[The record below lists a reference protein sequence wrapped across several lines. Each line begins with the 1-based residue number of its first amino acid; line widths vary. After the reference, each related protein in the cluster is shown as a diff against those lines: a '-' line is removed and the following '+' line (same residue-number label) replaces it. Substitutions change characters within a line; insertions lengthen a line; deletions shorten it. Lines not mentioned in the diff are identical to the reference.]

1 MKARVRLLLA
11 LALLPGFSAAAPSTL
26 WVAPLGG
33 ERTVR
38 DAWSAGAA
46 VLDRFPDA
54 LIVADE
60 TSAARLKDAGFRVS
74 RPIDLPQGGVVS
86 LLRPRGRSVPA
97 FLGAR
102 GGERTDPD
110 LHILWTDGRNLIV
123 HTEEAP
129 GHLHGL
135 SAKVLRE
142 RPIRRPLVDRAP
154 SREKSAATVFPPLV
168 DEMAAQIDST
178 DIMQWIGDLAGAN
191 QVTID
196 GGPFTFS
203 TRYTK
208 NAQCDTAERYV
219 YERFLAMGI
228 DSVEFDP
235 YTFQSTSARNV
246 VATIVGEETPDRI
259 YILGGHL
266 DSTSPIPNT
275 LAPGANDN
283 ASGTAA
289 VLAAAEVLSQYRFK
303 STIKLIA
310 FTGEEQ
316 GLHGSSHYA
325 QQAAAAGDSI
335 LGVVI
340 CDMVAWYGT
349 HYALI
354 IEGENPWEWL
364 MQLMNDAC
372 QEYTSLG
379 TRLDYY
385 SWGSDHVP
393 FQNEGF
399 PCFLAIERNWDTYPC
414 YHSTCDTTGL
424 NKGVYGAEIVRAC
437 LATVAHLAEPIDET
451 TIVVEEGAPAPGRV
465 AQNRPNPFNPAT
477 TIRFDLARP
486 SDALV
491 TVFDISGRRVRT
503 VHRGPLEAGL
513 HEIPWDGRDEEG
525 AEAPSGVYF
534 CRVAAGELSETR
546 KMTLLR

>member
-1 MKARVRLLLA
+1 MKTRLRPILA
-11 LALLPGFSAAAPSTL
+11 LALFPAFVFAAPSTI
-26 WVAPLGG
+26 WVAGLGEG
-33 ERTVR
+33 QSIREGW
-38 DAWSAGAA
+38 DAGAA

-54 LIVADE
+54 LIVADGA
-60 TSAARLKDAGFRVS
+60 SAARLKDAGFRVS
-74 RPIDLPQGGVVS
+74 APIDLPEGGVITA
-86 LLRPRGRSVPA
+86 LRPRGRRVSA
-97 FLGAR
+97 FLGER
-102 GGERTDPD
+102 GLGEPAPRLDV
-110 LHILWTDGRNLIV
+110 LWTDGRNMIV
-123 HTEEAP
+123 HSEEAP
-129 GHLHGL
+129 GHLYGL

-142 RPIRRPLVDRAP
+142 RPVRRPLVDRAP
-154 SREKSAATVFPPLV
+154 SREKAAATVFPPLV
-168 DEMAAQIDST
+168 DEMVAQIDSA
-178 DIMQWIGDLAGAN
+178 DIMQWIGNLAGSN
-191 QVTID
+191 EVVVD

-235 YTFQSTSARNV
+235 YTFQTTSARNV

-266 DSTSPIPNT
+266 DSTSPIPNSV
-275 LAPGANDN
+275 APGANDN

-289 VLAAAEVLSQYRFK
+289 VLAAAEVLSQYRFR

-316 GLHGSSHYA
+316 GLYGSSHYA

-349 HYALI
+349 HYGLI

-372 QEYTSLG
+372 QEYTTLG

-393 FQNEGF
+393 FQDEGF
-399 PCFLAIERNWDTYPC
+399 PCFLAIERDWASYPC
-414 YHSTCDTTGL
+414 YHDTCDVTDM
-424 NKGVYGAEIVRAC
+424 NKGVYGAEIARAC
-437 LATVAHLAEPIDET
+437 LATVAHLAEPIEET
-451 TIVVEEGAPAPGRV
+451 TIVVSDGAPPREGAAG
-465 AQNRPNPFNPAT
+465 NRPNPFNPMT

-486 SDALV
+486 SDASV
-491 TVFDISGRRVRT
+491 VVFDLSGRKVKTLVRGALDGG
-503 VHRGPLEAGL
+503 R
-513 HEIPWDGRDEEG
+513 HEVSWDGRDEGG
-525 AEAPSGVYF
+525 AEVPSGVYF
-534 CRVAAGELSETR
+534 YRIVAGDVNETR